1 MTTFPVPDVLGMLHL
16 VSVLRSLGQEQA
28 TRGTVGGDKEARSAG
43 AAEAVP
49 PSSSPADREPPPC
62 SMPCLSAVC
71 RSAATASPPV
81 RATLSRARRVKAA
94 LEDELKGGGALAL
107 ALTAVLGLSSRTEA
121 ASAKGVEK
129 A

>member
-1 MTTFPVPDVLGMLHL
+1 MTTFPVPGVFGMLHL

-28 TRGTVGGDKEARSAG
+28 PRGTVGGDKEARSAG

-49 PSSSPADREPPPC
+49 TSCPPADREPPPGV
-62 SMPCLSAVC
+62 CLSAVC

-94 LEDELKGGGALAL
+94 QEDELKGGGALAL
-107 ALTAVLGLSSRTEA
+107 ALTAVLHLGSRTEA
-121 ASAKGVEK
+121 AS
-129 A
+129 